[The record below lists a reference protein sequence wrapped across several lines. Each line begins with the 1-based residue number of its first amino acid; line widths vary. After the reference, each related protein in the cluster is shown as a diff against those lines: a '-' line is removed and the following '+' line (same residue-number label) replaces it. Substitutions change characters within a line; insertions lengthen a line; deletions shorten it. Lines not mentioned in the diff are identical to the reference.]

1 VIDCPLGKVT
11 QLPAEAPV
19 VDYLVKPVTRDR
31 LLVSLRQLGP
41 HVRHVLVVDDD
52 PDMARLIAQMVNG
65 AGRRYHVTIAYDGA
79 EALRALHEAPP
90 DALLLDILM
99 PGIDGHAV
107 LREMRVD
114 DRLRSLPT
122 IVVSA
127 PSQRD
132 DGISAGRVVL
142 GQDGGLT
149 VGQAMRL
156 VKAGLDLLFPATGA
170 QETDPALP
178 RASLD

>member
-1 VIDCPLGKVT
+1 
-11 QLPAEAPV
+11 
-19 VDYLVKPVTRDR
+19 
-31 LLVSLRQLGP
+31 
-41 HVRHVLVVDDD
+41 
-52 PDMARLIAQMVNG
+52 M
-65 AGRRYHVTIAYDGA
+65 IAYDGA
-79 EALRALHEAPP
+79 EALRALREAPP

-99 PGIDGHAV
+99 PGVDGHAV
-107 LREMRVD
+107 LREMRLD
-114 DRLRSLPT
+114 DQLRSLPT
-122 IVVSA
+122 IIVSA

-132 DGISAGRVVL
+132 DGIIAGRVVL

-178 RASLD
+178 LAWPD